1 MITTALLWIVVLVS
15 AVGIG
20 MFWIGLNSLEDD
32 DRPALRFISLGAGLV
47 ILCLVA
53 TFWPK

>member
-1 MITTALLWIVVLVS
+1 MMNTALLWIVVLVS
-15 AVGIG
+15 ALGIG
-20 MFWIGLNSLEDD
+20 MFWIGLNSLEDN

-47 ILCLVA
+47 ILCLVG

>member
-1 MITTALLWIVVLVS
+1 MIATALLWIVVLVS

-20 MFWIGLNSLEDD
+20 MFWIGLNALEDN
-32 DRPALRFISLGAGLV
+32 DRPALAFISWGAGLV
-47 ILCLVA
+47 ILCLVV